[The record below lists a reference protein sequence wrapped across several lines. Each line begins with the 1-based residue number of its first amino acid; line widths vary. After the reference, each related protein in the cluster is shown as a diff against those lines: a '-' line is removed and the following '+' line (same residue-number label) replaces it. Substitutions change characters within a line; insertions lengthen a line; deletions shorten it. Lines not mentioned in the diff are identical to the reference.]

1 MEKLSILLLLIA
13 INCALFSNKIYMEV
27 RGNKQAEKVIVVC
40 SVGAFL
46 VFTIAIIRILL

>member
-1 MEKLSILLLLIA
+1 MEKLSILLIVIL
-13 INCALFSNKIYMEV
+13 CASFLNKMYMEV

-46 VFTIAIIRILL
+46 VFTIAIISILL

>member
-1 MEKLSILLLLIA
+1 MEKLSILLIA
-13 INCALFSNKIYMEV
+13 IFCASFLGKMYMEV